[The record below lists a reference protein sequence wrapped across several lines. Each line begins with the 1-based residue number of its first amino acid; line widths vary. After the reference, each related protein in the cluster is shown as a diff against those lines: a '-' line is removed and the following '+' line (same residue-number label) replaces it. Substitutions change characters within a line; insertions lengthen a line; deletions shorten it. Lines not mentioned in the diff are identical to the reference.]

1 MKEFLSG
8 WIQKIENLPPLYGC
22 ILVYRSNVL
31 RVPDQFLREG
41 VKEFQILVAKLV
53 RFTQDIPF
61 LSGTLNC
68 KRKII
73 SKYMEDITRWRE
85 DMNFMFKWQ
94 EQYIVLAT

>member
-41 VKEFQILVAKLV
+41 VEEIQILVAKLV
-53 RFTQDIPF
+53 V
-61 LSGTLNC
+61 TLKGYPCGLINSTDVTLTVGAEFE
-68 KRKII
+68 R
-73 SKYMEDITRWRE
+73 M
-85 DMNFMFKWQ
+85 
-94 EQYIVLAT
+94 YIAKVQVY